1 MARGSPFLLCL
12 GRHSEEAGDEGDLP
26 ADVSFAHPLHLPLA
40 NHMHRFIA
48 LQGSPCRFHGKEAHP
63 GLDQPFEKAVVLL
76 HQVLE
81 VFDLPEFDRRGKHSD
96 GFERGLGLGIGGV
109 LIHIDH
115 ARSRRGGVGRSRGLG
130 HLFLGRMGPRN

>member
-26 ADVSFAHPLHLPLA
+26 ADVSFAHPLHLSLA

-63 GLDQPFEKAVVLL
+63 GLDQPFAKAVVLL

-81 VFDLPEFDRRGKHSD
+81 VFDQALVRPTREAFRR
-96 GFERGLGLGIGGV
+96 L
-109 LIHIDH
+109 
-115 ARSRRGGVGRSRGLG
+115 
-130 HLFLGRMGPRN
+130 